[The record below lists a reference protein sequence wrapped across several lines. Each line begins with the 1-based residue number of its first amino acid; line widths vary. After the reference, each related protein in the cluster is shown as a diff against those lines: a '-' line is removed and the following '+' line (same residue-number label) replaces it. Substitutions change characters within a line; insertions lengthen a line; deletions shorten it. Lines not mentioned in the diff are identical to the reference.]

1 MKLSEEAKTWLN
13 ESTKEMK
20 KPVIAVVE
28 RVYRGWC
35 GTQKVTQVM
44 PVEESDIPDPSTFV
58 VKEQDGWQFYV
69 DKAVE
74 RSIGK
79 MTIDVAGWSTFKRL
93 IILEN

>member
-1 MKLSEEAKTWLN
+1 
-13 ESTKEMK
+13 
-20 KPVIAVVE
+20 
-28 RVYRGWC
+28 
-35 GTQKVTQVM
+35 M

-58 VKEQDGWQFYV
+58 VKQQDGWQFYV

-74 RSIGK
+74 HSIGK